1 MNTAITSIHARQILD
16 SRGNPTLE
24 VEMTLEDGSCGLG
37 SVPSG
42 ASTGEN
48 EANEKR
54 DGDKKVYGGKGVQ
67 SVVDGVN
74 TEIAKAVV
82 GLDASDQR
90 GLDESLIALDGTENK
105 SRLGANAIL
114 GVLLAAL
121 HASAASSRL
130 PLYRYIGGTDGHIIP
145 VTSMNVLNGGVHAT
159 SSNVDIQEFMFA
171 PVGFD
176 SYHDALRANV
186 ESYHALKQVLIERG
200 LETGLGD
207 EGGFAP
213 NLQSN
218 AEAFD
223 LLVEAI
229 ERAGYEPGK
238 QIAIC
243 FDAAA
248 SEFFDKEK
256 GVYNFDGAQASA
268 KDMTNFYEGLL
279 SKYPIASIED
289 PFDENA
295 WDDFKS
301 LTAAIGDKVQIMGD
315 DIFVTN
321 PKFITRAIAEH
332 TANSTLIKL
341 NQIGTVTETLD
352 AIRLA
357 NRNGLTTMVSHRSG
371 ETPDSTISDLAVA
384 TNAMQL
390 KSGAPARGERV
401 AKYNQLLRIEERLGD
416 SVEYAGMKAFPQF
429 AARVR

>member
-1 MNTAITSIHARQILD
+1 MSKISSIHAREILD

-24 VEMTLEDGSCGLG
+24 VEMYLEDGSYGLG

-54 DGDKKVYGGKGVQ
+54 DGDAARYEGKGVRT
-67 SVVDGVN
+67 VAAGVN
-74 TEIAKAVV
+74 GEIADALI
-82 GLDASDQR
+82 GFEASDQR
-90 GLDESLIALDGTENK
+90 HLDEALIGLDGTENK

-114 GVLLAAL
+114 GVSLAAL
-121 HASAASSRL
+121 HASATSARL
-130 PLYRYIGGTDGHIIP
+130 PLYQYIGGANGHVIP
-145 VTSMNVLNGGVHAT
+145 VTAMNVLNGGVHAV
-159 SSNVDIQEFMFA
+159 SSNVDIQEFMFT

-176 SYHDALRANV
+176 SYHEALRANV
-186 ESYHALKQVLIERG
+186 ESYHALKKVLIARG

-213 NLQSN
+213 DLTSN
-218 AEAFD
+218 REAFD

-229 ERAGYEPGK
+229 EKAGYEPGR

-243 FDAAA
+243 FDSAA
-248 SEFFDKEK
+248 SEFYDRDND
-256 GVYNFDGAQASA
+256 VYNFDGSRASA
-268 KDMTNFYEGLL
+268 KDMAQFYEGLL
-279 SKYPIASIED
+279 DDYPIASIED

-295 WDDFKS
+295 WDDFKA
-301 LTAAIGDKVQIMGD
+301 LTARIGDRVQIMGD

-321 PKFITRAIAEH
+321 PKFLKRAIKEV

-341 NQIGTVTETLD
+341 NQIGTVTETLE
-352 AIRLA
+352 AIKLA
-357 NRNGLTTMVSHRSG
+357 NRNGMTTMVSHRSG
-371 ETPDSTISDLAVA
+371 ETPDATIADLSVG

-390 KSGAPARGERV
+390 KSGAPARGERI

-416 SVEYAGMKAFPQF
+416 AVEYAGMAAFPQL
-429 AARVR
+429 AARI

>member
-1 MNTAITSIHARQILD
+1 ML
-16 SRGNPTLE
+16 
-24 VEMTLEDGSCGLG
+24 LEDGSYGLG

-48 EANEKR
+48 EAHEKR
-54 DGDKKVYGGKGVQ
+54 DGDAQVYGGKGVQ

-74 TEIAKAVV
+74 NEIATAVT
-82 GLDASDQR
+82 GRDASDQR
-90 GLDESLIALDGTENK
+90 GLDESLIALDGTDNK

-114 GVLLAAL
+114 GVSLAAL
-121 HASAASSRL
+121 HASATSSHL

-145 VTSMNVLNGGVHAT
+145 IPSMNVLNGGVHAT

-176 SYHDALRANV
+176 SYHDALHANV
-186 ESYHALKQVLIERG
+186 ESYHALKNVLIKRG
-200 LETGLGD
+200 LGTGLGD

-213 NLQSN
+213 NLKSN
-218 AEAFD
+218 AEVFD

-229 ERAGYEPGK
+229 EQAGYEPGR

-248 SEFFDKEK
+248 SEFYDEEK
-256 GVYNFDGAQASA
+256 GTYHFDGTQASA
-268 KDMTNFYEGLL
+268 QDMTDFYEGLL
-279 SKYPIASIED
+279 HTYPIASIED

-295 WDDFKS
+295 WDDFRS

-321 PKFITRAIAEH
+321 PKFITRAIEEH
-332 TANSTLIKL
+332 AANSTLIKL

-352 AIRLA
+352 AMRLA
-357 NRNGLTTMVSHRSG
+357 HRNGLTTMVSHRSG
-371 ETPDSTISDLAVA
+371 ETPDSTIADLSVG

-401 AKYNQLLRIEERLGD
+401 AKYNQLLRIEEQLGD
-416 SVEYAGMKAFPQF
+416 NAEYAGVTAFPQF
-429 AARVR
+429 AAHVKAN

>member
-114 GVLLAAL
+114 GVSLAAL

-145 VTSMNVLNGGVHAT
+145 ATSMNVLNGGVHAT

-200 LETGLGD
+200 LGTGLGD

-223 LLVEAI
+223 LLVEG
-229 ERAGYEPGK
+229 AGYEPGK

-429 AARVR
+429 AARVH